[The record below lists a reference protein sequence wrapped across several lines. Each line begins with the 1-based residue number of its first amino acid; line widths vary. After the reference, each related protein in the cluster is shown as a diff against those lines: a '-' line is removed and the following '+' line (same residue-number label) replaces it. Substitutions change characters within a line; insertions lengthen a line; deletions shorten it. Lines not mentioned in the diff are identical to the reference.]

1 MLTWMMKGDITSC
14 PVYKSGILCFTIP
27 HDKFHLAARNPL
39 QLQPSLESRR
49 PDGAQDLGQGS

>member
-1 MLTWMMKGDITSC
+1 MMKGDITSC